1 MLLNKKGVLTSF
13 VFLFVI
19 IFSLSIPAFV
29 VWNNSV
35 NKATVDENYIE
46 KSSVAFYEWRK
57 IITTRS
63 DEIKAKINK
72 TETRTALSSKY
83 DVSVYFGN
91 YKSYESASYIPVEIR
106 VKEKNKADARPFILK
121 RDFFINKSAD
131 RFLLND
137 SGNNNVA
144 MQWYPSEEL
153 IKFLVDGKQ
162 IVEESSEDFSRG
174 NGYIVFDNGL
184 MLQWGVINTNFD
196 GGVKIA
202 TFAKPFPHK
211 CMTVVTSTYQSH
223 WIGGIRF
230 NSVRG
235 YDSIHAEF
243 VPTGGNGDYK
253 IFWMA
258 FGN

>member
-1 MLLNKKGVLTSF
+1 M
-13 VFLFVI
+13 
-19 IFSLSIPAFV
+19 
-29 VWNNSV
+29 
-35 NKATVDENYIE
+35 
-46 KSSVAFYEWRK
+46 
-57 IITTRS
+57 
-63 DEIKAKINK
+63 
-72 TETRTALSSKY
+72 
-83 DVSVYFGN
+83 
-91 YKSYESASYIPVEIR
+91 
-106 VKEKNKADARPFILK
+106 
-121 RDFFINKSAD
+121 
-131 RFLLND
+131 
-137 SGNNNVA
+137 
-144 MQWYPSEEL
+144 

-223 WIGGIRF
+223 WISGIRF

-235 YDSIHAEF
+235 YDSTHAEF

-258 FGN
+258 FGH